1 MTAANAT
8 WELPCKRY
16 IVNTASWHT
25 VFSESTHSCAL
36 HLCCVGTLKHEK
48 KDDENMEGRE
58 RGKRARIPVGGEG
71 QQRVVKSPCNCR
83 REIETRHDKSNTE
96 C

>member
-1 MTAANAT
+1 
-8 WELPCKRY
+8 
-16 IVNTASWHT
+16 
-25 VFSESTHSCAL
+25 
-36 HLCCVGTLKHEK
+36 LKHEK